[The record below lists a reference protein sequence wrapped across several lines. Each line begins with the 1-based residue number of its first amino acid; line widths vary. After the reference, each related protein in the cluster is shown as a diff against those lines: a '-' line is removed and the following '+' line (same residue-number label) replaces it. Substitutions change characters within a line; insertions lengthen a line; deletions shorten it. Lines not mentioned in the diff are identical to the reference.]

1 MHRDSRSAHVC
12 CREAHEFAEGHVPT
26 PVTRVPTLAV
36 ADGELDVARMIT
48 WLDQPLAV
56 GRDGALRREYGSCQ
70 EAGQEQ
76 NDEPHRD
83 SGNWIEGLDRRR
95 DGKVVRR
102 RKTASNRDVEQRR
115 DSVTSRTGMM
125 MAAVAL

>member
-36 ADGELDVARMIT
+36 ADGELDGARMIT

-76 NDEPHRD
+76 NGEPHRD
-83 SGNWIEGLDRRR
+83 SASGFRDLDREAAPKVARNRAATGRR
-95 DGKVVRR
+95 AKPRPGR
-102 RKTASNRDVEQRR
+102 
-115 DSVTSRTGMM
+115 
-125 MAAVAL
+125 LP